1 MAAAERYPVFQWAL
15 APLRW
20 FTEVF
25 AAQGIG
31 DLIVWGSSALLV
43 NLIMVLVVFLLDVQ
57 FLEASASASERHF
70 ARLQRMR
77 SGGVV
82 AGRTGG
88 GKARFGL
95 GEPPLW
101 GGMGPLAWRQGLALL
116 RNLRGVLVFLAMFI
130 LFGMGPAFMHSQG
143 RAAGTSVALF
153 FIPMMSLFMLPRLTF
168 DFRGDIDRMDVLK
181 TLPLPPWKL
190 VIGQLITPV
199 LIVSFVQVLVIIVM
213 LLGGAQRQ
221 VGWVAAM
228 VVPFNFVAA
237 AIENLVFLWFPVRA
251 VPTMAVDVQFMGR
264 QWLFFAMK
272 MLMLLAA
279 GSAAA
284 IAASTVYFVSGKHM
298 LPTLASAWI
307 VLGFAGTILI
317 PLVARAFVRFDVTR
331 DTPA

>member
-1 MAAAERYPVFQWAL
+1 
-15 APLRW
+15 
-20 FTEVF
+20 
-25 AAQGIG
+25 
-31 DLIVWGSSALLV
+31 
-43 NLIMVLVVFLLDVQ
+43 
-57 FLEASASASERHF
+57 
-70 ARLQRMR
+70 MR
-77 SGGVV
+77 SGGVI
-82 AGRTGG
+82 AGRSA

-101 GGMGPLAWRQGLALL
+101 GGMGPLAWRQTLSLL

-130 LFGMGPAFMHSQG
+130 LFGMGPAFMKSQG
-143 RAAGTSVALF
+143 RGSGTAVALF
-153 FIPMMSLFMLPRLTF
+153 FIPMMSVFMLPRLTF

-213 LLGGAQRQ
+213 LVGGAQRQ

-264 QWLFFAMK
+264 QWLFFVMKTAM
-272 MLMLLAA
+272 MLAA
-279 GSAAA
+279 GSAALV
-284 IAASTVYFVSGKHM
+284 AASTVYMLSGHRM
-298 LPTLASAWI
+298 LPTLASAWF
-307 VLGFAGTILI
+307 VLGLAGAVFI
-317 PLVARAFVRFDVTR
+317 PLVARAFVKFDVTK